1 MPGRFHF
8 DIRQSGRRIVWAL
21 VVLVALNLAATLLV
35 VRPKVRDLEG
45 LQEASAPRREAKQAL
60 IDDVESR
67 EAYLAALDQARLD
80 LATLRDDVLSTKNRR
95 LVPVQLEVASLADEF
110 GVRFEQ
116 VRNKNAVL
124 EDEELE
130 YFGMVVPLEGGY
142 ANLRQFIQAVESSE
156 KFLVIEQ
163 VALDEAKDGGALLQL
178 NITVATYF
186 DFPIPDTPAGGGA

>member
-1 MPGRFHF
+1 MPARFQF

-21 VVLVALNLAATLLV
+21 VGLVVLNLAATFLV
-35 VRPKVRDLEG
+35 VRPKVRELDG
-45 LQEASAPRREAKQAL
+45 LRETNAPRRLAKQTL
-60 IDDVESR
+60 IADVESR
-67 EAYLAALDQARLD
+67 EAYVAALDQAELD

-95 LVPVQLEVASLADEF
+95 LVAVQLEVARLADEF

-116 VRNKNAVL
+116 VRNKNAIL

-186 DFPIPDTPAGGGA
+186 DFPIPDTPRGGGV